1 MMDRLELFRITVAA
15 FLETYDEISRGRNLR
30 TVFERQYI
38 ARRGS
43 NTWREYAVLVDMM
56 KSSDV
61 DTVILQDREIVRVA
75 DTLEVNDF

>member
-1 MMDRLELFRITVAA
+1 MDRLELFRITVAA

-38 ARRGS
+38 THRGS
-43 NTWREYAVLVDMM
+43 DKTWREYADLVDMM

-61 DTVILQDREIVRVA
+61 DTVILQDREIVRA
-75 DTLEVNDF
+75 DDTLEVNDF